1 MLMAMSNAENWLDH
15 TKSEH
20 FFFLNGRRAQSACLE
35 NCRCARAMDI
45 FKKISG
51 FSTETLW

>member
-15 TKSEH
+15 IKSEH
-20 FFFLNGRRAQSACLE
+20 FFLNGRRAQSACLE